1 MVTMDEL
8 VQSSKQWFLGKGAME
23 AAGIAVAAL
32 VMYLVALWVV
42 RTGKKRFL
50 GRNTVFDM
58 ILAFMLGSILA
69 RAVNGGAPILATAAA
84 GFILIGLHWV
94 FGTIAMRTES
104 FGRVVKGG
112 ADQLMR
118 DGECLKEAMAEHH
131 VTRNDIDEAAR
142 GEGLHGIDA
151 VEAAY
156 FERNGRISI
165 IPRPKVRVVDITVEE
180 GVQTVR
186 VEVMH

>member
-1 MVTMDEL
+1 MDEL
-8 VQSSKQWFLGKGAME
+8 AQSSKQWFLGKGGVE
-23 AAGIAVAAL
+23 AAGIAVGAL

-69 RAVNGGAPILATAAA
+69 RAVNGGAPIVATAVA
-84 GFILIGLHWV
+84 GFILIGMHWL
-94 FGTIAMRTES
+94 FGTLAMRTER
-104 FGRVVKGG
+104 FGRVVKGR
-112 ADQLMR
+112 ADQVMR
-118 DGECLKEAMAEHH
+118 DGECLEDEMAEHH
-131 VTRNDIDEAAR
+131 VTRNDIEEAAR
-142 GEGLHGIDA
+142 SNGLHGIDE

-156 FERNGRISI
+156 FERNGRLSI
-165 IPRPKVRVVDITVEE
+165 IPRPTVRVVDIAVEE